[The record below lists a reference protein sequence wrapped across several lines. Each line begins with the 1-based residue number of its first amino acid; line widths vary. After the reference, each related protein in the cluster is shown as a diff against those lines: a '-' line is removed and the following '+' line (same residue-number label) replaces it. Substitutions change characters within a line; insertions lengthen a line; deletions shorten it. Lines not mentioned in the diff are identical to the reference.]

1 MISVNS
7 GEFGDRDYKIASA
20 LQKKANLYPVME
32 FLKSR
37 YKSIKSNRVVR
48 DDNDPL
54 RGLDRVS
61 PKAEVDPIEVDQIPV
76 KHGEK
81 QIQILQDAEETLL
94 QSGDDNASV
103 KYSRDALKKIIS
115 MNSMRFPDQFK
126 REIRQNLNEL
136 ARKCARLIKD
146 KKL

>member
-1 MISVNS
+1 
-7 GEFGDRDYKIASA
+7 
-20 LQKKANLYPVME
+20 ME

-48 DDNDPL
+48 DSNDPL

>member
-48 DDNDPL
+48 GANDPL

-61 PKAEVDPIEVDQIPV
+61 PKAEVDSIEVDQIPV
-76 KHGEK
+76 KPGEK
-81 QIQILQDAEETLL
+81 QIQILQDAEETLV

-115 MNSMRFPDQFK
+115 MNSMKFPDK
-126 REIRQNLNEL
+126 YKKEIRQNLNEL
-136 ARKCARLIKD
+136 ARKSARLIKD